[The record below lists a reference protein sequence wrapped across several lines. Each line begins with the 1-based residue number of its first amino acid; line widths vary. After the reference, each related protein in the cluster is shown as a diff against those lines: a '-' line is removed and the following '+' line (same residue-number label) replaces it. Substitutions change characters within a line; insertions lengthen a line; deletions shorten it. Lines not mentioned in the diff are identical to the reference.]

1 MITKNLI
8 FASIFGMTCTMAA
21 IAGETESV
29 YHCKNGDAVREVSI
43 VRVNAGSS
51 VPCEVYDRKFR
62 DGTPRLIYSAQFD
75 HAFCVDKAAEFVG
88 RLVKGFWECE
98 QEVLIAEAAPPPQ
111 AAPVAAD
118 MSLPGT
124 GDDTVAATV
133 SQAGNEAA
141 EPAIARGQSAGSGQA
156 ADGTARSGSVPV
168 AKKADP
174 IGPAASAVETG
185 EPKKESVEPAP
196 AGKDPA
202 IATVAAVTGQR
213 KSVSEVSDSAAIKSY
228 LAATSEYRFAA
239 EDLGEEVFVDAVD
252 VVSRDINDD
261 GQPEIFVRLNH
272 ERYQAP
278 TACAVWDL
286 YTVGSWEFDDDTGI
300 ALEEELAAGMG
311 MCDVI
316 ALDTRTGG
324 YEDLLIRVNT
334 IDGSL
339 SVKLIKFYFGGY
351 RVMEH
356 HTYNAEAGT
365 TRILRTSIEGETTE
379 ETESGKS
386 GLIKLYESGV
396 PIT

>member
-1 MITKNLI
+1 
-8 FASIFGMTCTMAA
+8 
-21 IAGETESV
+21 
-29 YHCKNGDAVREVSI
+29 
-43 VRVNAGSS
+43 
-51 VPCEVYDRKFR
+51 
-62 DGTPRLIYSAQFD
+62 
-75 HAFCVDKAAEFVG
+75 
-88 RLVKGFWECE
+88 
-98 QEVLIAEAAPPPQ
+98 
-111 AAPVAAD
+111 
-118 MSLPGT
+118 
-124 GDDTVAATV
+124 
-133 SQAGNEAA
+133 
-141 EPAIARGQSAGSGQA
+141 
-156 ADGTARSGSVPV
+156 
-168 AKKADP
+168 
-174 IGPAASAVETG
+174 
-185 EPKKESVEPAP
+185 
-196 AGKDPA
+196 
-202 IATVAAVTGQR
+202 VTGQR

-379 ETESGKS
+379 ETEDGKS